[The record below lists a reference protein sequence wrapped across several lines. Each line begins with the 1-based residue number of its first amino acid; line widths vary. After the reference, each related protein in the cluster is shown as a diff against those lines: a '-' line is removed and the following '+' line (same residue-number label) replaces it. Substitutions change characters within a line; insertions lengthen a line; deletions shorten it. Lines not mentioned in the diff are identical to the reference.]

1 MRNKHFRKGINLI
14 RLNPFNYRHFAFL
27 FILLN
32 SIMGVN
38 NAIQAQCTP
47 ATLTFKYTGGVQ
59 DFVVPNS
66 INRITFSATGADG
79 GDGGGTTGNGGSGG
93 SINASFSVSPGDN
106 IRLIVGQAGESTFWG
121 GGGGGTAVINCGNPA
136 NCATGTLL
144 IVAGGGGGGRGNNP
158 GGGATA
164 VAGSGAAG
172 SNDVGG
178 GGGGGVNGGGGVS
191 FDGAQASKTS
201 ISAGGFGGNVSN
213 GGKGFGGGGALQSIP
228 GGGGGGGGYTGGN
241 GTIDFGYGG
250 SNYVDASAIA
260 GFNNTAGI
268 DGGSGGNNTNG
279 VVVLSYTCPDPC
291 LAFTNNRA
299 YVNAAVTS
307 SGDGSSWATAFK
319 TLQEA
324 LTLNCPSITQ
334 IWVAQGTYSPTTT
347 ANRTISFVMKNG
359 LAIYGGFDG
368 TENSLFQR
376 NWETNVTTLSGSIG
390 GGESSYHVIN
400 NFYTSS
406 NQLSSSAIL
415 DGFTVTG
422 GLANGSS
429 AREDVGGGMHNEYAS
444 PTIKNCVFT
453 GNNAQFA
460 GGGICNLNSAASI
473 SNCTFSNNSASNYEG
488 GGIFNYSPNAFPYL
502 YASVTN
508 STFTNNSARSGGGIS
523 NRGSLFGSSSTSNGR
538 GPSITYCTF
547 TDNSVSSYGGGISAD
562 SIDPTVTHCVFTGNT
577 AGSFGGG
584 LFSGHASKG
593 ATHCSFSDNSA
604 TKNGGGI
611 YAYSNNFSS
620 AYVNCSFSGNTAQ
633 NGGGMYVTTQA
644 SLVNCSFSGNSA
656 SLDGGGLWMIYYNK
670 IKNCIL
676 WGNSSEIYII
686 NPSNL
691 PTDITYSI
699 IKQASGVFPGTGNI
713 NADPLFISAADLHL
727 QNGSP
732 AINAGT
738 ATGAPGDDFDGDA
751 RPLGG
756 GFDMGYD
763 ESTYIPPVCNLIVAT
778 HPSVTNSVCSGNSVT
793 LTAKATATGSMTVK
807 WQRKGVNDADYSDV
821 TTTTTYTSGTNTDYT
836 ITAIST
842 DDNNAM
848 YRAVFASS
856 ACTNPVNT
864 NAVTLSVNPNLTPSV
879 SLGVSPST
887 TICAGTSVTFTAT
900 PTNGGT
906 TPQYKWTIN
915 NQVQAETGT
924 MLTRSNLANNDV
936 VKVEM
941 TSNATCA
948 SPTTTSDMKTM
959 TVNPLLTPSVSL
971 GVSTGTTICAGT
983 SVIFTAT
990 PTNGGTTPTY
1000 KWTIGTTVQAETGA
1014 TLTRSNLANN
1024 DVVKVELTSN
1034 ATCVSPTTATDMN
1047 TMTVN
1052 PILTPS
1058 VSLGVSPSTTIC
1070 AGTSVTFT
1078 ATPTNGGT
1086 TPTYKWTIGTTV
1098 QAETG
1103 ATLTRSNLAN
1113 NDVVKVEMTSYA
1125 TCASPTTTS
1134 DMKTMTVN
1142 PIITPSVSL
1151 GVSTGTTI
1159 CAGTSVIFTATP
1171 TNGGTTPTYKWTIG
1185 TTVQA
1190 ETGATLTRSNL
1201 ANNDVVK
1208 VEMTSNALCLSTPT
1222 ATATKTMVVSPT
1234 ISVDAGATCLQVY
1247 SGYDAASG
1255 CTTLTATASG
1265 NGTTGYTFKWS
1276 TNATTPSINVCPTV
1290 NTSYTVTATKG
1301 ACSATDKV
1309 DVKVLNVSC
1318 DKNKTQVCHN
1328 GLTVCIAK
1336 KDVPF
1341 HLAHG
1346 DKLGTCGANN
1356 LCGNSNALIANEKT
1370 HALSDK
1376 MDAELAIQL
1385 YPNPS
1390 YQVVTLQ
1397 MDNIREGVVQFDI
1410 MDLAGRIIQH
1420 SQQRVDEGFS
1430 IITLDLQDLSK
1441 GLYIVRVKDKE
1452 NREAFV
1458 KLSKL

>member
-1 MRNKHFRKGINLI
+1 MANFSSS
-14 RLNPFNYRHFAFL
+14 PTVSYCAFL
-27 FILLN
+27 
-32 SIMGVN
+32 N
-38 NAIQAQCTP
+38 N
-47 ATLTFKYTGGVQ
+47 TLQGSG
-59 DFVVPNS
+59 
-66 INRITFSATGADG
+66 R
-79 GDGGGTTGNGGSGG
+79 GGGMLNEDS
-93 SINASFSVSPGDN
+93 SPSVSNCIFSGN
-106 IRLIVGQAGESTFWG
+106 HST
-121 GGGGGTAVINCGNPA
+121 
-136 NCATGTLL
+136 
-144 IVAGGGGGGRGNNP
+144 
-158 GGGATA
+158 
-164 VAGSGAAG
+164 S
-172 SNDVGG
+172 
-178 GGGGGVNGGGGVS
+178 
-191 FDGAQASKTS
+191 Q
-201 ISAGGFGGNVSN
+201 
-213 GGKGFGGGGALQSIP
+213 
-228 GGGGGGGGYTGGN
+228 
-241 GTIDFGYGG
+241 
-250 SNYVDASAIA
+250 
-260 GFNNTAGI
+260 
-268 DGGSGGNNTNG
+268 
-279 VVVLSYTCPDPC
+279 
-291 LAFTNNRA
+291 
-299 YVNAAVTS
+299 
-307 SGDGSSWATAFK
+307 
-319 TLQEA
+319 
-324 LTLNCPSITQ
+324 
-334 IWVAQGTYSPTTT
+334 
-347 ANRTISFVMKNG
+347 
-359 LAIYGGFDG
+359 
-368 TENSLFQR
+368 
-376 NWETNVTTLSGSIG
+376 
-390 GGESSYHVIN
+390 
-400 NFYTSS
+400 
-406 NQLSSSAIL
+406 
-415 DGFTVTG
+415 
-422 GLANGSS
+422 
-429 AREDVGGGMHNEYAS
+429 GGGMHNRS
-444 PTIKNCVFT
+444 GT
-453 GNNAQFA
+453 
-460 GGGICNLNSAASI
+460 ASI
-473 SNCTFSNNSASNYEG
+473 INCT
-488 GGIFNYSPNAFPYL
+488 
-502 YASVTN
+502 
-508 STFTNNSARSGGGIS
+508 
-523 NRGSLFGSSSTSNGR
+523 
-538 GPSITYCTF
+538 
-547 TDNSVSSYGGGISAD
+547 
-562 SIDPTVTHCVFTGNT
+562 
-577 AGSFGGG
+577 
-584 LFSGHASKG
+584 
-593 ATHCSFSDNSA
+593 
-604 TKNGGGI
+604 
-611 YAYSNNFSS
+611 
-620 AYVNCSFSGNTAQ
+620 FSGNTAGV
-633 NGGGMYVTTQA
+633 NFGGGMSNDLSTCTPTV
-644 SLVNCSFSGNSA
+644 
-656 SLDGGGLWMIYYNK
+656 
-670 IKNCIL
+670 KNCIF
-676 WGNSSEIYII
+676 WGNGTDEIVNFNGA
-686 NPSNL
+686 NPSV
-691 PTDITYSI
+691 TYCDV
-699 IKQASGVFPGTGNI
+699 KGGYAGTGNI
-713 NADPLFISAADLHL
+713 NVDPLFVDPASDLHL

-738 ATGAPGDDFDGDA
+738 ATGAPVDDYDGDA

-821 TTTTTYTSGTNTDYT
+821 TTATTYTSGTNTDYT

-864 NAVTLSVNPNLTPSV
+864 NAVTLSVNPV
-879 SLGVSPST
+879 
-887 TICAGTSVTFTAT
+887 
-900 PTNGGT
+900 
-906 TPQYKWTIN
+906 
-915 NQVQAETGT
+915 
-924 MLTRSNLANNDV
+924 
-936 VKVEM
+936 
-941 TSNATCA
+941 
-948 SPTTTSDMKTM
+948 
-959 TVNPLLTPSVSL
+959 LTPSVSL

-983 SVIFTAT
+983 SVTFTAT
-990 PTNGGTTPTY
+990 PMNGGTTPTY
-1000 KWTIGTTVQAETGA
+1000 KWTINTTIQAETGA

-1034 ATCVSPTTATDMN
+1034 ATCASPTTTSDMK

-1052 PILTPS
+1052 PVLTPS

-1113 NDVVKVEMTSYA
+1113 NDVVKVEMTSNA
-1125 TCASPTTTS
+1125 TCASPTTTT

-1142 PIITPSVSL
+1142 PVLTPSVSL

-1208 VEMTSNALCLSTPT
+1208 VELTSNALCLSTPT

-1346 DKLGTCGANN
+1346 DKLGKCGANN
-1356 LCGNSNALIANEKT
+1356 LCENSSALIANEKT
-1370 HALSDK
+1370 HAFSDK
-1376 MDAELAIQL
+1376 MDAELNIQL

-1397 MDNIREGVVQFDI
+1397 MDNIREGIVQFDI

-1441 GLYIVRVKDKE
+1441 GLYIVRVKDRE